1 MSAQTTK
8 LDAKGRVS
16 IGKHTDLPPGSI
28 YHIEKRE
35 GGVLTLTPEE
45 GER

>member
-16 IGKHTDLPPGSI
+16 IGKHTEAATGTTF
-28 YHIEKRE
+28 HIEKHE
-35 GGVLTLTPEE
+35 GGVLTLTPVED
-45 GER
+45 ER